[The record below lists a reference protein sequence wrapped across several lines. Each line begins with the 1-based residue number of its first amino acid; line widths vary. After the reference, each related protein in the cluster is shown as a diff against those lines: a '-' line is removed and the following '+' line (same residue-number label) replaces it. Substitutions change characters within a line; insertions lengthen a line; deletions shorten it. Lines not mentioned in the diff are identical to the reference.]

1 MQRARKIKRSDR
13 SSTEEE
19 TSTAKKSNMADQEEK
34 DSLDSLFPEKEP
46 TLLEIKDLLVSIQA
60 TVFEISQENRVLK
73 KELTELKDSMAFNEK
88 ELQDIKDSLKKVS
101 KANASIQKELVKA
114 KEELEQTKQQLDKEK
129 EETGRVWC
137 AFDDLEQYT
146 RKNSLEIHGIP
157 ERVYSDTESAVVKI
171 ANALDVSIQPD
182 DIEITHKLKGREG
195 KRPIIVK
202 FCSHKTKSKLYKER
216 IKLRN
221 FKISDIFPSF
231 STTTATF
238 NQDRI
243 YINENLTPYRR
254 DIVKEANQRKRN
266 KTLTSVWTLDGKIYV
281 KTSQEGERIR
291 IFSMEDLENI

>member
-1 MQRARKIKRSDR
+1 MQRARKNKRGDR
-13 SSTEEE
+13 GSTEEE

-34 DSLDSLFPEKEP
+34 DSLFSEKEP

-60 TVFEISQENRVLK
+60 TVSKISLENQVLK

-88 ELQDIKDSLKKVS
+88 ELQDIKDTVKKVS

-129 EETGRVWC
+129 EETERVWC
-137 AFDDLEQYT
+137 ALDDLEQYT

-157 ERVYSDTESAVVKI
+157 EHVYSDTESAVIKI

-202 FCSHKTKSKLYKER
+202 FCSHKAKSKLYKER

-231 STTTATF
+231 SITTAAS

-243 YINENLTPYRR
+243 YINENLTQYRR

-266 KTLTSVWTLDGKIYV
+266 KTLTSVWTLDGKIFV
-281 KTSQEGERIR
+281 KTSQEGQRIR